1 MGPFNDKIDS
11 ASMIINSSACRSIK
25 KEVLDLID
33 YIKKTSSMRVIA
45 LWDTVPELDKLI
57 YIVTEFYSL
66 ANLYENLKQETED
79 NSEEKEREIFK
90 KYFNQIIDNLLDG
103 NTDWKHKK
111 NL

>member
-1 MGPFNDKIDS
+1 MGVYNEKIDS
-11 ASMIINSSACRSIK
+11 ASIMINSPECKSIR
-25 KEVLDLID
+25 ESVMDLID
-33 YIKKTSSMRVIA
+33 YIKKTSAMRVIRM
-45 LWDTVPELDKLI
+45 WESSPELDKLI
-57 YIVTEFYSL
+57 FIVGEFYSL
-66 ANLYENLKQETED
+66 ANLYENLKHGIED